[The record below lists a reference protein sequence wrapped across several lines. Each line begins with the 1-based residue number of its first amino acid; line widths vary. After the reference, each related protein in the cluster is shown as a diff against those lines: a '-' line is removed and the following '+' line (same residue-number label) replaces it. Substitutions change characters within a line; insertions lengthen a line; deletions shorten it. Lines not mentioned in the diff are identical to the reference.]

1 MLCESDPCGD
11 ERYNHLHL
19 IITGMLSVTTQLNRF
34 SRRIAWL
41 GILLYAGAGNCATP
55 YEGCVAATPAL
66 AHMQER
72 EIRLESDG
80 EPHTL
85 RVRVADEGREKA
97 AGFQYICPAAY
108 KDTRILFVYDREIRV
123 MFHMRNVLD
132 KLDIGFFDQ
141 QGRLFEV
148 QQMQPYPAGAKS
160 GPRTTPSRAF
170 RFALEAP
177 AGYFS
182 ENRLPVGKTTLQ
194 WTD

>member
-1 MLCESDPCGD
+1 
-11 ERYNHLHL
+11 
-19 IITGMLSVTTQLNRF
+19 MLSVATQLNTF
-34 SRRIAWL
+34 SRLVACL
-41 GILLYAGAGNCATP
+41 GILLYSGVGSCTSSG
-55 YEGCVAATPAL
+55 EDCVAATPAL

-72 EIRLESDG
+72 EIRLETDG
-80 EPHTL
+80 QPHRM

-108 KDTRILFVYDREIRV
+108 NDTRILFVYDREILV

-141 QGRLFEV
+141 NGRLFEV

-177 AGYFS
+177 AGYFT
-182 ENRLPVGKTTLQ
+182 ENRLLAGKTTLQ
-194 WTD
+194 WPD